1 MLYNHIRTFLWG
13 VILQT
18 SFAVSHLYG
27 LYLDNFFLSCNI
39 IQGFLLNIL
48 AIFFT
53 SIINMLG
60 MNLNNMVGLLKEYI
74 LSILSLLL
82 LPRTRSAS
90 GVK

>member
-18 SFAVSHLYG
+18 LFAVSHLYR

-39 IQGFLLNIL
+39 LSKGSYSGY
-48 AIFFT
+48 FFT

-60 MNLNNMVGLLKEYI
+60 MNLNNMVGLLKEYM
-74 LSILSLLL
+74 LFLLL
-82 LPRTRSAS
+82 FFSYREVIL
-90 GVK
+90 